1 MQNWLY
7 KLRLLISLLKYRG
20 FFVKKNYSKNKED
33 LYLKKIFKNK
43 NKGTYID
50 IGAYHPYRFSN
61 TYLLHKKGWNGTNVD
76 INKKSIDL
84 FNIARPN
91 DINLNIAIGDIN
103 KIQTFYFKNKIHPM
117 NTLNIEF
124 AKRFWSNKNNLN
136 KNKIMTQT
144 FNYLIKKSKK
154 IDLLDIDVEGNE
166 YEVIKKIN
174 FKNISFKIILIEHS
188 LFNAIT
194 KKNTKKIKNLLL
206 KKNYTYIKNFGETSV
221 YINKFH

>member
-1 MQNWLY
+1 MQNWFY

-124 AKRFWSNKNNLN
+124 AKRFWSNKTNIN
-136 KNKIMTQT
+136 KSKIMTRT
-144 FNYLIKKSKK
+144 FNYLIKKIKK
-154 IDLLDIDVEGNE
+154 VDLLDIDGEGNE

-221 YINKFH
+221 YINKLH

>member
-50 IGAYHPYRFSN
+50 IGAYHPYRFSY

-124 AKRFWSNKNNLN
+124 AKRFWSNKTNIN
-136 KNKIMTQT
+136 KSKIMTHT
-144 FNYLIKKSKK
+144 FNYLIKKTKK
-154 IDLLDIDVEGNE
+154 VDLLDIDVEGNE